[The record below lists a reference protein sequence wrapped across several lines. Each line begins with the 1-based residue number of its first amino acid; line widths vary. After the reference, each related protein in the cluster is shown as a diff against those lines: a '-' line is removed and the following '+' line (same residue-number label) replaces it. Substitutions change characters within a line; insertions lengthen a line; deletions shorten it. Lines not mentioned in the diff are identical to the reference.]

1 MKFGDQERLV
11 RLIPTRETQMEIDTD
26 TQRRIEVEWMRE
38 GMGETEW
45 RKVRNGCG
53 NKMVV
58 GEKKK

>member
-1 MKFGDQERLV
+1 
-11 RLIPTRETQMEIDTD
+11 
-26 TQRRIEVEWMRE
+26 MRE

-58 GEKKK
+58 GVNKKIKKAE